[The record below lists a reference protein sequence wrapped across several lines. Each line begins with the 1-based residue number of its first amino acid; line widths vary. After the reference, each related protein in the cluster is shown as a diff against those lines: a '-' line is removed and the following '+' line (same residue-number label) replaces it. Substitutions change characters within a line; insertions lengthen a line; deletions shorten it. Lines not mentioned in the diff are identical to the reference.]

1 MCLKQ
6 CIEMG
11 MHPHF
16 SIPACALD
24 PATNY
29 VQSLASYVKSNAPSW
44 MVPYFEPGNEVWNT
58 ATTITTLV
66 SYHAFQYRGNNFDW
80 DNWYGKVLSTT
91 GQDLA
96 AIFGTTIAYIQ
107 ISATRGGS
115 AIVAGTNISIR
126 QLQQHRSCDRNNHGR
141 KRQQRD
147 HRRQQHII
155 YGVDLGRI
163 SGSVLSWFDHDG
175 EQSPRRD
182 ALECDGHAVTRH
194 SQPITI

>member
-1 MCLKQ
+1 MGGGVNVLQCWLLTGAIGRFLGWYHKSGSSEVCLKL

-16 SIPACALD
+16 SIPAWALD

-29 VQSLASYVKSNAPSW
+29 VQSLATYVKSNAPSW

-96 AIFGTTIAYIQ
+96 AIFGIGNLGTTYEVLC
-107 ISATRGGS
+107 GYKLP
-115 AIVAGTNISIR
+115 V
-126 QLQQHRSCDRNNHGR
+126 LQMRPSQAPL
-141 KRQQRD
+141 
-147 HRRQQHII
+147 HI
-155 YGVDLGRI
+155 
-163 SGSVLSWFDHDG
+163 
-175 EQSPRRD
+175 
-182 ALECDGHAVTRH
+182 HA
-194 SQPITI
+194 